1 MGKILRYKR
10 LAPLVLIFGMVMLIY
25 FIYITVNLPCAHE
38 LSTQSSAVDLV
49 WPDLDITMPESLQ
62 QVSIYLQ
69 YIE

>member
-1 MGKILRYKR
+1 
-10 LAPLVLIFGMVMLIY
+10 MLIY